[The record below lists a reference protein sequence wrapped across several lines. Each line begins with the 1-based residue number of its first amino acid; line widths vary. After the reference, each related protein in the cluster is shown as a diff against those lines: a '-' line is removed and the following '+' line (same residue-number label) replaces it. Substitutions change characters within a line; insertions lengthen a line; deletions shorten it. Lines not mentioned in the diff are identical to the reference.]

1 MTISRLFSDLEFV
14 WRLREEGDATRIE
27 VTAQLPE
34 VEAHRLPLQQ
44 LLTRSL
50 QRLTLL
56 TVPPAERHPCDSD
69 GASDSGSGDSG
80 SDDSGSH
87 AARPGRA

>member
-1 MTISRLFSDLEFV
+1 MTLSRLFSDLEFV

-44 LLTRSL
+44 QLLTRSPAAN
-50 QRLTLL
+50 
-56 TVPPAERHPCDSD
+56 PPY
-69 GASDSGSGDSG
+69 
-80 SDDSGSH
+80 
-87 AARPGRA
+87 RPTG